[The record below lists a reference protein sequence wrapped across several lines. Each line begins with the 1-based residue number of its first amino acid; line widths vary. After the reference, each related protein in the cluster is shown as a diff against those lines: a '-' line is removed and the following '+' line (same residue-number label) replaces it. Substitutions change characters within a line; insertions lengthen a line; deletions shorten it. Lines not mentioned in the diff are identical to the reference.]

1 MVRNKIEKY
10 IECNSFV
17 RFRVKKKKNLNLI
30 FDFSNTSEINL
41 IL

>member
-17 RFRVKKKKNLNLI
+17 RFRVKKNLNLI

-41 IL
+41 FL

>member
-1 MVRNKIEKY
+1 MARNKIEKY

-17 RFRVKKKKNLNLI
+17 RFRVKKKNLNLI
-30 FDFSNTSEINL
+30 FDFSNVSEINL